1 VRAHRPALLIAA
13 VLLGGCASRA
23 ADPLP
28 AGAPLTALESSY
40 QRLRY
45 WNDRQRLLT
54 DLGRERAPDGLRA
67 ATVRDS
73 LAAARTAWQAL
84 RQQTDTARLTTADS
98 RALRTMDR
106 EARQLLQRG
115 GGSSGRSSAP
125 PDCRGPLPRSL
136 PALTARTIA
145 CYGQAAER
153 IVLDRDTLNRLEVL
167 GLLPRTPDPARRR
180 RLFLAL
186 APVWRSVNGANDAQS
201 PYRALIRLRRSAWGD
216 SLSPIEAK
224 APAFGLRTA
233 ELEEWLTRA
242 LTRWRAGM
250 PDSLLEPWDW
260 YYEVGETTRRL
271 TPRVAALPQ
280 IRQVNDSFY
289 RSFGA
294 DPVALH
300 VGYDLEARRGKYPV
314 AYTDF
319 GSRNRWEN
327 GHWIPGE
334 PWVYT
339 SYLSGGFD
347 NLAELLH
354 ETGHAIHIA
363 GIRTRPAY
371 IDWPDNDTFT
381 EALADLA
388 ALDLY
393 EPAWQQQFLGDSV
406 PLRASLRA
414 KYASIVFDM
423 AWALFEIRVHATP
436 GADPNALWA
445 DVTSNY
451 LGIRPHPEWS
461 WWAMRG
467 QLIDGPG
474 YLVNYA
480 LGAFLAADMRA
491 EIARR
496 WGPSFAADPR
506 RYDRLCG
513 AIYRF
518 GLELPSHEVIERFVG
533 RKVSP
538 DALLAD
544 LRRMA
549 RH

>member
-1 VRAHRPALLIAA
+1 VKRHRAALALAAILLGSCGGPRA
-13 VLLGGCASRA
+13 VLLPPESAVT
-23 ADPLP
+23 P
-28 AGAPLTALESSY
+28 AEMAF

-54 DLGRERAPDGLRA
+54 DLHRDRTPDGLLARA
-67 ATVRDS
+67 VRDS
-73 LAAARTAWQAL
+73 LTAARAEWQA
-84 RQQTDTARLTTADS
+84 RRSTTDTVGLPATDA

-106 EARQLLQRG
+106 EARQLQRNPS
-115 GGSSGRSSAP
+115 GSATADAV
-125 PDCRGPLPRSL
+125 PDCRAPLPPL
-136 PALTARTIA
+136 LAALTDRTVA
-145 CYGQAAER
+145 CYGRATEQ

-167 GLLPRTPDPARRR
+167 GLLARTPDAARRK

-186 APVWRSVNGANDAQS
+186 TPVWRSINGDNDARS
-201 PYRALIRLRRSAWGD
+201 PYRAMVRLRRSAWGD
-216 SLSPIEAK
+216 SLSPINAK
-224 APAFGLRTA
+224 APSFGLRTA

-242 LTRWRAGM
+242 LTSWRAGM

-260 YYEVGETTRRL
+260 YYAVGEATRRL
-271 TPRVAALPQ
+271 TPRIPALGQ

-294 DPVALH
+294 DPVRLRI
-300 VGYDLEARRGKYPV
+300 GYDLEARRGKYPV

-319 GSRNRWEN
+319 GSRNRWED
-327 GHWIPGE
+327 GHWVPGE

-339 SYLSGGFD
+339 SYLAGGFD

-414 KYASIVFDM
+414 KYAGIVFDM

-436 GADPNALWA
+436 DVDPNALWA
-445 DVTSNY
+445 DLTSRY

-474 YLVNYA
+474 YLINYA
-480 LGAFLAADMRA
+480 LGAFIVADLRA
-491 EIARR
+491 ETQRQ
-496 WGPSFAADPR
+496 WGRQFSRDPK
-506 RYDRLCG
+506 RYDRLQES
-513 AIYRF
+513 IFRY
-518 GLELPSHEVIERFVG
+518 GLERPARTVLQDFLG
-533 RKVSP
+533 RPVRP

-544 LRRMA
+544 LHRAAGRQ
-549 RH
+549 